1 MARALLPDDLW
12 SLIAAHLPTRRP
24 SPKGGRPRIDDRAAL
39 TGILFVLKTGI
50 PWEYLPRELGCGS
63 GMTCWRRLHEW
74 MLAGVWQRIHEAIL
88 RRLREHDQIM
98 WDRACVDAASVPA
111 PAGGEHTGRN
121 PTDRGKLGSKHHLL
135 VDARGLPLVAQ
146 ISGAQ
151 VHDSRFLIPLVES
164 IPAVK
169 GLARRAR
176 KRPGK
181 LHADRAYASR
191 AHRGLA
197 AQSGHRRSYRAL
209 RYRVARKAWTVALGR
224 RANLGLAT
232 PLPQIAHP
240 VRAASRHPSGIP
252 VACLLAHLLA
262 VCREVLLG
270 VLSWAGISSAIMT
283 SPNPG

>member
-1 MARALLPDDLW
+1 MARALLSEDLW
-12 SLIAAHLPTRRP
+12 PLIAAHLPAHRR

-63 GMTCWRRLHEW
+63 GMTCWCRLHEW

-111 PAGGEHTGRN
+111 PARGEHTGRN
-121 PTDRGKLGSKHHLL
+121 PTDRRKAGSKHHLL
-135 VDARGLPLVAQ
+135 VDERGLPLVAQ

-151 VHDSRFLIPLVES
+151 VHDSSLLIPLVES

-169 GLARRAR
+169 GLAGRAR

-191 AHRGLA
+191 APSGLA
-197 AQSGHRRSYRAL
+197 AQSGHYSSDRAL
-209 RYRVARKAWTVALGR
+209 RRRVTRKAWPVALGR
-224 RANLGLAT
+224 RTHFGLAT

-240 VRAASRHPSGIP
+240 
-252 VACLLAHLLA
+252 
-262 VCREVLLG
+262 
-270 VLSWAGISSAIMT
+270 T
-283 SPNPG
+283 